1 MGVESRDKD
10 LATAKSQHDSRV
22 KKVIADARN
31 AGVEPKNI
39 QTNALSMSADYSEE
53 KVPRF
58 LAYEVTQTV
67 EVTLKDLSKYETL
80 VTKVLEDGVN
90 RIHSVEFLV
99 ADTRKYRDEA
109 RQKAIRAAREKATR
123 WPPNWGKVSANP
135 GQSPRTAPTQNIIW
149 RMRTPHLAMAE
160 AKLRKSPVSH
170 QAKSVFAPLSMSALS

>member
-1 MGVESRDKD
+1 
-10 LATAKSQHDSRV
+10 
-22 KKVIADARN
+22 
-31 AGVEPKNI
+31 
-39 QTNALSMSADYSEE
+39 MSADYSEE

-109 RQKAIRAAREKATR
+109 RQKAIRAAREKVTAMAAELGQSI
-123 WPPNWGKVSANP
+123 GKPWTITENSANAKYYLANANTSFGYGGSQTAEESSVAP
-135 GQSPRTAPTQNIIW
+135 G
-149 RMRTPHLAMAE
+149 E
-160 AKLRKSPVSH
+160 VSIR
-170 QAKSVFAPLSMSALS
+170 ASVNVSFELE